1 MGPDRLDPFR
11 GDDHDLSGQ
20 YIANELGSNGVQ
32 RAGLTAD
39 HPGSACGPAYTQR
52 PESVRVAER
61 DHPGRGHDDAG
72 VGAADRGH
80 RLLDRL
86 CRTGGMQAMG
96 NDRIGDRLRVGSAVE
111 DSSRQFELFT
121 QFRGIDEVPVVR
133 EGHVALDV
141 PDDERLDVAEAL
153 SAGRRITDM
162 ADRHISFPQRV
173 QAPFREHLMDQS
185 IAFVVSKDAVI
196 VDDDATSLLPP
207 VLESIEGKVS
217 SMCDVCRFWFQ
228 DAKYATFFM

>member
-1 MGPDRLDPFR
+1 
-11 GDDHDLSGQ
+11 
-20 YIANELGSNGVQ
+20 
-32 RAGLTAD
+32 
-39 HPGSACGPAYTQR
+39 
-52 PESVRVAER
+52 
-61 DHPGRGHDDAG
+61 
-72 VGAADRGH
+72 
-80 RLLDRL
+80 
-86 CRTGGMQAMG
+86 MQTMG

-111 DSSRQFELFT
+111 DPARQFELFT
-121 QFRGIDEVPVVR
+121 QFRGVDEVPVVR

-185 IAFVVSKDAVI
+185 IAFVVGKDAVI